1 MFRIFALINIDL
13 TNALFKES
21 SLYRKIKIFS
31 TELIHLQRNLKL
43 QNRKSSARLDRR
55 SDF

>member
-13 TNALFKES
+13 TNALFEES